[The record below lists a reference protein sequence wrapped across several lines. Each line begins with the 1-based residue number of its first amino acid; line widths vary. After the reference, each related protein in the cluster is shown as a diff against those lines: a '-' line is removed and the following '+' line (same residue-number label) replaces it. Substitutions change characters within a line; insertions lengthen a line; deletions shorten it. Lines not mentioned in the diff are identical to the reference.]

1 MLYNLIKKYMNKD
14 VMQKIKIIQM
24 LPVELYQPTSILS
37 QLITGAGSHWAK
49 IQIFINET
57 NLNRF

>member
-24 LPVELYQPTSILS
+24 QPVELYQPTSFLS

-49 IQIFINET
+49 IQIFINKT